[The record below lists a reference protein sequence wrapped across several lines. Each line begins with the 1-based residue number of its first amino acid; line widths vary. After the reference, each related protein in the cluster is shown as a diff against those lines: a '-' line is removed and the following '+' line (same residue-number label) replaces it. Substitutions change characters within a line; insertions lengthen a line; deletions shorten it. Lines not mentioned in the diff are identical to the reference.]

1 MASSHDTMVE
11 SRPRELWADNLRV
24 LVVADVIVVH
34 TATGYLTGIVDWYYD
49 ERTASVLWSTVLS
62 FPAVAGAMFGL
73 GPLFL
78 LAGWFSPRS
87 AAHRGVGGFA
97 RNRLLRLG
105 VPLAAFMLLIQ
116 PLADY
121 VGSLGPDQVRTS
133 FASALRTTEF
143 SVMWFVAAL
152 PVFSLAY
159 AALRWLR
166 PAPQSRRP
174 ARLGVLLA
182 AAALTIAAA
191 SLAASQVW
199 PWNSGVFFTARFG
212 EWPQGAVL
220 FALGVHAAETGW
232 LRDLPPVL
240 ARRVG
245 WTALAGTIAT
255 VTLFAVLETKDQV
268 TSVLNTATGW
278 PTILFAL
285 LDGMVAV
292 SLSLWS
298 LSWVRRRWPSH
309 GPPLGKAARASYA
322 TYLINPLVLTTI
334 MVLLAPVALAPEI
347 KFALV
352 AIAAVAACYLAGY
365 ALTRMPGSSKVL

>member
-1 MASSHDTMVE
+1 
-11 SRPRELWADNLRV
+11 
-24 LVVADVIVVH
+24 
-34 TATGYLTGIVDWYYD
+34 
-49 ERTASVLWSTVLS
+49 
-62 FPAVAGAMFGL
+62 
-73 GPLFL
+73 
-78 LAGWFSPRS
+78 
-87 AAHRGVGGFA
+87 
-97 RNRLLRLG
+97 
-105 VPLAAFMLLIQ
+105 MLLIQ

-152 PVFSLAY
+152 LVFSLAY

-191 SLAASQVW
+191 SLAVWQVW

-245 WTALAGTIAT
+245 WTALAGTIAA

-298 LSWVRRRWPSH
+298 ISWVRRRWPS
-309 GPPLGKAARASYA
+309 
-322 TYLINPLVLTTI
+322 YLIHPLVLTTI

-347 KFALV
+347 KFVLV

-365 ALTRMPGSSKVL
+365 ALTRVPGISKVL

>member
-1 MASSHDTMVE
+1 M
-11 SRPRELWADNLRV
+11 
-24 LVVADVIVVH
+24 VH

-87 AAHRGVGGFA
+87 VPTGGSAGFA
-97 RNRLLRLG
+97 RSRLLRLG

-116 PLADY
+116 PRANY

-143 SVMWFVAAL
+143 SVIWFVAAL
-152 PVFSLAY
+152 LVFSLAY
-159 AALRWLR
+159 AGTAVASPRTAV
-166 PAPQSRRP
+166 PARGRAGVPAGRRRP
-174 ARLGVLLA
+174 DDRRGLAGGLAGVALELRRVLHRQVRRVAPRRRAVRPRGARSRNRG
-182 AAALTIAAA
+182 
-191 SLAASQVW
+191 
-199 PWNSGVFFTARFG
+199 
-212 EWPQGAVL
+212 
-220 FALGVHAAETGW
+220 

-245 WTALAGTIAT
+245 WTALAGTIAA

-268 TSVLNTATGW
+268 TAVLNTATGW

-285 LDGMVAV
+285 LDGMVVV
-292 SLSLWS
+292 SLSLWFIR
-298 LSWVRRRWPSH
+298 WVRRRWPS
-309 GPPLGKAARASYA
+309 
-322 TYLINPLVLTTI
+322 YLIHPLVLTTI

-347 KFALV
+347 KFVLV

-365 ALTRMPGSSKVL
+365 ALTRVPGISKVL